1 MQFLANLYFSYQLFM
16 VSFVGTYIFARKVPK
31 RDYFYVTFIIG
42 AILGSIISTILW
54 MVSKQ
59 YGGES
64 RQLYATLCS
73 FFILFELFI
82 IYFISYKINI
92 IECMTYVMAGWTML
106 HLSGKIQYFI
116 CLLSN
121 ITVDYFNYSRQYTL
135 INTFCLV
142 FTTLMAYMLLK
153 VFYKGDT
160 RVRNPRVIFP
170 LAIIVAVSV
179 ILNAYSPY
187 DVNKSSELF
196 LNFYAL
202 AFCIISLYFIFRSFD
217 NSYLFNQ
224 LRFIKELDKKKAK
237 QYEMSKESIDIINNR
252 THDLKKFI
260 SKFGNS
266 KSILTE
272 EEIKLLDKHISYYD
286 KRSKIGIPSLDTI
299 ITEKIFI
306 FEKKKIRFKYNVNP
320 DGLNIFTDFE
330 IYTLFG
336 NILDNAEEAL
346 VQCDEK
352 YRYDELIVSKNGNL
366 LSIHNENYTKENVKI
381 EKNTLFT
388 SKKDVLFHGYGT
400 NSIKETVKK
409 YNGVCTFSCSNNVFC
424 VDILIPLE
432 MKNS

>member
-1 MQFLANLYFSYQLFM
+1 MQFLANIYFSYQLFM

-31 RDYFYVTFIIG
+31 RDYFYVTFLIG

-73 FFILFELFI
+73 FFILFEIFI

-121 ITVDYFNYSRQYTL
+121 INVDYFNYSWQYTL

-142 FTTLMAYMLLK
+142 FTTLMAFVLLK

-179 ILNAYSPY
+179 ILNAYTPY
-187 DVNKSSELF
+187 DVNESSELF

-202 AFCIISLYFIFRSFD
+202 AFCIISIYFIFRSFD
-217 NSYLFNQ
+217 NSSLFNQ

-252 THDLKKFI
+252 THD
-260 SKFGNS
+260 
-266 KSILTE
+266 
-272 EEIKLLDKHISYYD
+272 
-286 KRSKIGIPSLDTI
+286 
-299 ITEKIFI
+299 
-306 FEKKKIRFKYNVNP
+306 
-320 DGLNIFTDFE
+320 
-330 IYTLFG
+330 
-336 NILDNAEEAL
+336 
-346 VQCDEK
+346 
-352 YRYDELIVSKNGNL
+352 
-366 LSIHNENYTKENVKI
+366 
-381 EKNTLFT
+381 
-388 SKKDVLFHGYGT
+388 
-400 NSIKETVKK
+400 
-409 YNGVCTFSCSNNVFC
+409 
-424 VDILIPLE
+424 
-432 MKNS
+432 

>member
-1 MQFLANLYFSYQLFM
+1 M
-16 VSFVGTYIFARKVPK
+16 
-31 RDYFYVTFIIG
+31 
-42 AILGSIISTILW
+42 
-54 MVSKQ
+54 
-59 YGGES
+59 
-64 RQLYATLCS
+64 
-73 FFILFELFI
+73 
-82 IYFISYKINI
+82 
-92 IECMTYVMAGWTML
+92 
-106 HLSGKIQYFI
+106 
-116 CLLSN
+116 
-121 ITVDYFNYSRQYTL
+121 
-135 INTFCLV
+135 
-142 FTTLMAYMLLK
+142 
-153 VFYKGDT
+153 
-160 RVRNPRVIFP
+160 
-170 LAIIVAVSV
+170 
-179 ILNAYSPY
+179 
-187 DVNKSSELF
+187 
-196 LNFYAL
+196 
-202 AFCIISLYFIFRSFD
+202 
-217 NSYLFNQ
+217 
-224 LRFIKELDKKKAK
+224 
-237 QYEMSKESIDIINNR
+237 
-252 THDLKKFI
+252 
-260 SKFGNS
+260 
-266 KSILTE
+266 
-272 EEIKLLDKHISYYD
+272 DKHISYYD